1 MVSQSGIAELLNS
14 LEIYLTDMLYSQQ
27 KCYCNA
33 CGFVMHIQLPNVIG
47 NKWRV
52 CSLTC
57 LREMEW
63 RETLSIMGSE
73 YYPDPSP
80 YEYKK

>member
-1 MVSQSGIAELLNS
+1 M
-14 LEIYLTDMLYSQQ
+14 Q
-27 KCYCNA
+27 KE
-33 CGFVMHIQLPNVIG
+33 LPNVIG

-63 RETLSIMGSE
+63 RESLSIMGQE
-73 YYPDPSP
+73 YYPDPCP
-80 YEYKK
+80 YNKKS